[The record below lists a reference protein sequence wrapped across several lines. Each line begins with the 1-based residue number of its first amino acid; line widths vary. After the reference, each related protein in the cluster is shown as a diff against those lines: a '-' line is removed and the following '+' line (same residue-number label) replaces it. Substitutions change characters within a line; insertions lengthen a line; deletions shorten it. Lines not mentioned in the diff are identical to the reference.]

1 MWRLLLVEAVYY
13 VSCEGDECSDGGV
26 VRFEAML
33 GLLCLQGVGQE
44 WQQESLKD
52 LDGGHRRLMG
62 LYELP
67 WSLGL
72 PGLGMGMMCE
82 FFHIA
87 GMSEFASE
95 MLKSLVR

>member
-1 MWRLLLVEAVYY
+1 M
-13 VSCEGDECSDGGV
+13 
-26 VRFEAML
+26 
-33 GLLCLQGVGQE
+33 
-44 WQQESLKD
+44 
-52 LDGGHRRLMG
+52 GGHRRLMG